1 MTDKDLRISE
11 ARITRALAGGEQ
23 VSARPKN
30 VWIVPD
36 RPKTRSGKIMRR
48 VPASISDGKHVGGVT
63 TLPNPDI
70 VEQIRQMVQGD
81 DTETGS

>member
-1 MTDKDLRISE
+1 
-11 ARITRALAGGEQ
+11 
-23 VSARPKN
+23 
-30 VWIVPD
+30 
-36 RPKTRSGKIMRR
+36 MRR
-48 VPASISDGKHVGGVT
+48 VPASISNGKDVGGVT